1 MIRHFNSTT
10 CSDAH
15 AKHHVYGLPGIS
27 QRTTA
32 VIVSVENSFPVCA
45 VGEGRIYQKGL
56 A

>member
-10 CSDAH
+10 GSDA
-15 AKHHVYGLPGIS
+15 AANGSRQATK
-27 QRTTA
+27 TAA